1 MVGDTEGTTRCADL
15 VIEEDD
21 ELEGNEGIIIFLRFS
36 STDYCFG
43 SPAFA
48 PVVIDDDDDGM

>member
-21 ELEGNEGIIIFLRFS
+21 ELEGDESMLIFLQFS
-36 STDYCFG
+36 LTDYLLG

-48 PVVIDDDDDGM
+48 TVVIDDDDDGM